1 MTLESRALA
10 EMEHGLASRRYALA
24 ERAVGLWRARSH
36 FQPTPSQPNFNSA
49 QSVDVVDSALEA
61 GALESV
67 VEALEG
73 LCAQL
78 PRLPVEARGRA
89 CRVAV
94 DALLMLGERH
104 RALELALASRA
115 ELEGSAQG
123 VGRLE
128 CLGLASGFRCADGKW
143 NLLGMSLR
151 LRERSLDATALA
163 EAMGTSPGACL
174 ATPELSLLLFNAL
187 WPREPQRALESLNRF
202 SRAYGLR
209 ERFQLDP
216 AEEPHDLLAVLR
228 NRARFGAR
236 GPLVSVVVA
245 AYNAAATLGYA
256 LDSLLAQTHAALEIL
271 VADDGSTDETAEVM
285 KRYAREPRVRL
296 FRSEANQ
303 GAYNVR
309 NQLAARARGEFLA
322 FHDADDWAL
331 PCRVATQLRAL
342 QTTSARGSLA
352 SLLRVGPAGEVRFF
366 KNQRAVRLSR
376 ISLLLRRETFVALGG
391 FRSVRVGG
399 DYELAEKLSSTCGER
414 ALVRSKAPLM
424 LSRFAPGSAT
434 ASLGTESA
442 EDGYSAPLRRAYSQL
457 VFERYRAGRAVSN
470 ERFEQ
475 RLRETNNWLAPT
487 ALRPF

>member
-1 MTLESRALA
+1 MTLESHALA
-10 EMEHGLASRRYALA
+10 ETEHQLGSRRYAVA
-24 ERAVGLWRARSH
+24 ERAVGLWRARPQ
-36 FQPTPSQPNFNSA
+36 FQPPPRRPNFNDA
-49 QSVDVVDSALEA
+49 RYVEIVDSALAA

-67 VEALEG
+67 GDALEA

-78 PRLPVEARGRA
+78 PQLPAEARGRA

-94 DALLMLGERH
+94 DGLLMLGERG
-104 RALELALASRA
+104 RALELALANRA
-115 ELEGSAQG
+115 ELERSAQG

-128 CLGLASGFRCADGKW
+128 CLGLSCGLRCGDGSW
-143 NLLGMSLR
+143 NLLGASLK
-151 LRERSLDATALA
+151 LRERSLDAGALA
-163 EAMGTSPGACL
+163 GEMRTSPWPCL
-174 ATPELSLLLFNAL
+174 LTPELSLLFFNAL
-187 WPREPQRALESLNRF
+187 WPGEPQQALRFLNRF
-202 SRAYGLR
+202 FRAYGSRGPLQLDLR
-209 ERFQLDP
+209 E
-216 AEEPHDLLAVLR
+216 EPRDLLAVLR

-236 GPLVSVVVA
+236 GPLVSIVVA
-245 AYNAAATLGYA
+245 AYNAGPTLGYA

-285 KRYAREPRVRL
+285 QRYAREPRVRL
-296 FRSEANQ
+296 FRSESNQ

-309 NQLAARARGEFLA
+309 NQLAAQARGEFLA

-331 PCRVATQLRAL
+331 PCRVATQLQALRA
-342 QTTSARGSLA
+342 TSARGSLT
-352 SLLRVGPAGEVRFF
+352 SLLRVGATGEVRFF

-376 ISLLLRRETFVALGG
+376 ISLLLRRETFAELGG

-399 DYELAEKLSSTCGER
+399 DYDLAEKLSSTWGER

-424 LSRFAPGSAT
+424 LSRFAAGSAT
-434 ASLGTESA
+434 ATLGTESA

-457 VFERYRAGRAVSN
+457 VFERYRAGRAISP